1 MPIPE
6 PPRLEPPRL
15 EPPRLEPPRLEPPE
29 KVVRV
34 SRRSDEDN
42 DVERAVLE
50 ALERVLADVSVHQLS
65 VERILR
71 EAGTSRATFYR
82 NFNSKW
88 SVIAAALERAVIEL
102 FESADSF
109 LDPPA
114 TEDPVDVLNQSM
126 TDIVEVYKRHRRV
139 FRAAMQYWHTIP
151 ELRGLWLH
159 FLDQQIAAL
168 TAFIEQQRALGR
180 AVAGPPA
187 DELARVLVWT
197 AVHSFIAAA
206 ATDDED
212 PDAELRVVPSV
223 AHVWGLAIYGRAQS
237 SGAAPPAPG

>member
-1 MPIPE
+1 MPTPQ
-6 PPRLEPPRL
+6 PPRLQ
-15 EPPRLEPPRLEPPE
+15 PPE
-29 KVVRV
+29 KVARV
-34 SRRSDEDN
+34 SRRTEEDN

-65 VERILR
+65 VERILK

-102 FESADSF
+102 FDSAESF
-109 LDPPA
+109 LDPPPD
-114 TEDPVDVLNQSM
+114 EDPVDVLTRSM

-159 FLDQQIAAL
+159 FLDQQIAVL
-168 TAFIEQQRALGR
+168 TAVIEQQRGLQT

-197 AVHSFIAAA
+197 AVHSFITAA
-206 ATDDED
+206 ATYDDD
-212 PDAELRVVPSV
+212 PDAELRVVPGV
-223 AHVWGLAIYGRAQS
+223 AHLWTLAIYGRSAL
-237 SGAAPPAPG
+237 G

>member
-1 MPIPE
+1 MPT
-6 PPRLEPPRL
+6 PPRPRL
-15 EPPRLEPPRLEPPE
+15 KPPK

-34 SRRSDEDN
+34 SRRTEEDN

-65 VERILR
+65 VERILK

-102 FESADSF
+102 FGSAETF
-109 LDPPA
+109 LDPPPD
-114 TEDPVDVLNQSM
+114 EDPVDVVSRSM
-126 TDIVEVYKRHRRV
+126 ADIVVVYKRHRHV

-168 TAFIEQQRALGR
+168 TVFVEQQREQGR
-180 AVAGPPA
+180 AIEGPPA
-187 DELARVLVWT
+187 DELSRVLVWT
-197 AVHSFIAAA
+197 AVHSFITAA
-206 ATDDED
+206 ATYDND
-212 PDAELRVVPSV
+212 PDAELRVVPGV
-223 AHVWGLAIYGRAQS
+223 AHLWALAIYGRA
-237 SGAAPPAPG
+237 AADGIDGRGPEG

>member
-1 MPIPE
+1 MPTPQ
-6 PPRLEPPRL
+6 PPRLQ
-15 EPPRLEPPRLEPPE
+15 PPE
-29 KVVRV
+29 KVARV
-34 SRRSDEDN
+34 SRRTEEDN

-65 VERILR
+65 VERILK

-102 FESADSF
+102 FDSAESF
-109 LDPPA
+109 LDPPPD
-114 TEDPVDVLNQSM
+114 EDPVDVLTRSM

-159 FLDQQIAAL
+159 FLDQQIAVL
-168 TAFIEQQRALGR
+168 TAVIEQQRGLQT

-197 AVHSFIAAA
+197 AVHSFITAA
-206 ATDDED
+206 ATYDDD
-212 PDAELRVVPSV
+212 PDAELRVVPGV
-223 AHVWGLAIYGRAQS
+223 AHLWALAIYGRSASQR
-237 SGAAPPAPG
+237 

>member
-1 MPIPE
+1 MPIPQ
-6 PPRLEPPRL
+6 R
-15 EPPRLEPPRLEPPE
+15 PRLEPPE

-34 SRRSDEDN
+34 SRRTDEDN
-42 DVERAVLE
+42 DVERAVLD

-65 VERILR
+65 VERILK

-102 FESADSF
+102 FDSAESF
-109 LDPPA
+109 LAPPPG
-114 TEDPVDVLNQSM
+114 EDPVDVLNQSM
-126 TDIVEVYKRHRRV
+126 TDIVEVYKRHRHV

-168 TAFIEQQRALGR
+168 TAVIEQQRGIR
-180 AVAGPPA
+180 KAVAGPHA
-187 DELARVLVWT
+187 DELATVLVWT
-197 AVHSFIAAA
+197 AVHSFITAA
-206 ATDDED
+206 ATYDDD
-212 PDAELRVVPSV
+212 PDAELRVVPGV
-223 AHVWGLAIYGRAQS
+223 AHLWALAIYGRPAS
-237 SGAAPPAPG
+237 EAADATHTYPNT

>member
-6 PPRLEPPRL
+6 PPRLEPP
-15 EPPRLEPPRLEPPE
+15 E
-29 KVVRV
+29 KVLRV
-34 SRRSDEDN
+34 SRRSEEDN

-65 VERILR
+65 VERILK

-102 FESADSF
+102 FESAESF
-109 LDPPA
+109 LAPPPD
-114 TEDPVDVLNQSM
+114 EDPVDGVNRSM

-168 TAFIEQQRALGR
+168 AAFIEQQRTVGR

-197 AVHSFIAAA
+197 AVHSFITAA
-206 ATDDED
+206 ATFDGD

-223 AHVWGLAIYGRAQS
+223 AHIWALAIYGRAGS
-237 SGAAPPAPG
+237 EAPTPGTAS